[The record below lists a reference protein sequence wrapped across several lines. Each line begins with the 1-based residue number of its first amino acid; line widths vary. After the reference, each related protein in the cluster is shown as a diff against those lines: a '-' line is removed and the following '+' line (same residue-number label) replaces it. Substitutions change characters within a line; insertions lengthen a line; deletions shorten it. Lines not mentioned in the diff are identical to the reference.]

1 MSLVVCETPW
11 KPATIGIA
19 PSSIALEIRPGVTS
33 MIRANPCTSSV
44 ITPACD
50 PVKERAS
57 MPRVAI
63 AIASS
68 AIEIRSPEVSS
79 MSSSRPGGAGVTW
92 LARSFSSS
100 VVSPIADT
108 TTTTWLPA
116 CRVATMR
123 LATRLMP
130 SASATEEPPYFC
142 TTRAIWTRRSSQ
154 VSVGGPPPSLSARRH
169 HAQSLNRPGGE
180 AHTSRTSHVE
190 QAPALER
197 TAQGDLVR
205 VLQVAADRQ
214 PAGRPRHPDAHR
226 LDEPGDKGRGRLALQ
241 VRVGRQDQLGDPAV
255 RQPGHQLLD
264 PQVVRADPV
273 DRADRP
279 AEHVVATAELA
290 DLLHR
295 GDVLG
300 LLDDADNGLI
310 APGVQAD
317 PALLR
322 LGHVPAGLAESH
334 ALGHLE
340 QRVRQPAD
348 VLGVAGQ
355 QRERDPLGALRPDA
369 RQPAELVDQVLDD
382 AFIHARP
389 SVLFVLGAGFV
400 GVVEVVVLFV
410 VVLIVIFVVVLVV
423 IEGDR
428 AAEPGQTK
436 AGQVEAATAAER
448 VAESG
453 REPPAETSAERA

>member
-1 MSLVVCETPW
+1 MSLVFCETPW

-19 PSSIALEIRPGVTS
+19 PSASAEEIRPGVTS
-33 MIRANPCTSSV
+33 MIRAKPCTSSV

-57 MPRVAI
+57 RPRVAI

-92 LARSFSSS
+92 LARSLSSS
-100 VVSPIADT
+100 VVSPIAET

-142 TTRAIWTRRSSQ
+142 TTRAIWTRRSSR
-154 VSVGGPPPSLSARRH
+154 VAVGGPPPSLSAPRH
-169 HAQSLNRPGGE
+169 RAQSLNGPDGE
-180 AHTSRTSHVE
+180 AHTPEKSHIE
-190 QAPALER
+190 QASSLEGAAER
-197 TAQGDLVR
+197 DLVR

-214 PAGRPRHPDAHR
+214 PAGRARRPDAHR
-226 LDEPGDKGRGRLALQ
+226 LDQPGEVGRGRLALE
-241 VRVGRQDQLGDPAV
+241 VGVGRQDQLGHPAV

-273 DRADRP
+273 DRADRA
-279 AEHVVATAELA
+279 AEHVIPAAELA
-290 DLLHR
+290 DLLHC

-300 LLDDADNGLI
+300 LLDHADDRLI

-322 LGHVPAGLAESH
+322 LGHVPAGLAEPD
-334 ALGHLE
+334 ALGHLD
-340 QRVRQPAD
+340 QRRRQPAD
-348 VLGVAGQ
+348 VLAACRQ
-355 QRERDPLGALRPDA
+355 KRERDPLGTLRPDPG
-369 RQPAELVDQVLDD
+369 QPAELVDQVLDD

-389 SVLFVLGAGFV
+389 SVLF
-400 GVVEVVVLFV
+400 
-410 VVLIVIFVVVLVV
+410 
-423 IEGDR
+423 
-428 AAEPGQTK
+428 
-436 AGQVEAATAAER
+436 
-448 VAESG
+448 
-453 REPPAETSAERA
+453 